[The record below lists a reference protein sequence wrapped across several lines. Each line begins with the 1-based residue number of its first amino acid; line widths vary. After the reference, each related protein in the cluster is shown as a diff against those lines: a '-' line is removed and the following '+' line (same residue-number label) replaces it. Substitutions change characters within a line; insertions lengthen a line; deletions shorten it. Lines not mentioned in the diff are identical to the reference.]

1 MTDPPRYP
9 DTGKDSGAESDRE
22 ATTAMS
28 LWTKVVIVVFGLLI
42 VLVLILHLATG
53 GGPQH

>member
-1 MTDPPRYP
+1 VTDPPRYP
-9 DTGKDSGAESDRE
+9 DSGDDTGLESDRE
-22 ATTAMS
+22 STTRRS
-28 LWTKVVIVVFGLLI
+28 LWTKVAIVVFGLLI

>member
-9 DTGKDSGAESDRE
+9 DTGEDSGAESDQE

-28 LWTKVVIVVFGLLI
+28 RWTKVLIVVFGLLI
-42 VLVLILHLATG
+42 MLVLILHLATG